1 MYTYT
6 CIYIYIYVY
15 IYRHIR
21 RMSGSIVLRHT
32 TPKSRLRTNLHTS
45 RTRAIYISTGKS
57 AECLALVRLVCR
69 FVRSLDFGTY
79 IPTYI
84 QVNPPNVHISRTRVP
99 HICWTSGTT
108 HVSRS
113 SFWGTPHWSHNIA
126 RMYTTTLH
134 LSCAIVSHICW
145 TSGTTHGSSCS
156 FWDTPHWS
164 HDTARVYTMTLHM
177 IYTTV
182 PHISW
187 TSGTTHMSSKSAG
200 LFWRSLLSC
209 TGLFCR
215 YWRYIQWMFDSSSI
229 LQVSFQIYKSLLQVS
244 FHIYGSPFSVLEVH
258 PDSVWQ
264 QLFLTNSL
272 QRYSSLLQVSL

>member
-1 MYTYT
+1 MSGSSSYIYIYTYLYGYIFTYLCVYMYTYT

-79 IPTYI
+79 IPSYI

-113 SFWGTPHWSHNIA
+113 SF
-126 RMYTTTLH
+126 
-134 LSCAIVSHICW
+134 
-145 TSGTTHGSSCS
+145 
-156 FWDTPHWS
+156 
-164 HDTARVYTMTLHM
+164 
-177 IYTTV
+177 
-182 PHISW
+182 
-187 TSGTTHMSSKSAG
+187 
-200 LFWRSLLSC
+200 
-209 TGLFCR
+209 
-215 YWRYIQWMFDSSSI
+215 
-229 LQVSFQIYKSLLQVS
+229 
-244 FHIYGSPFSVLEVH
+244 
-258 PDSVWQ
+258 
-264 QLFLTNSL
+264 
-272 QRYSSLLQVSL
+272 